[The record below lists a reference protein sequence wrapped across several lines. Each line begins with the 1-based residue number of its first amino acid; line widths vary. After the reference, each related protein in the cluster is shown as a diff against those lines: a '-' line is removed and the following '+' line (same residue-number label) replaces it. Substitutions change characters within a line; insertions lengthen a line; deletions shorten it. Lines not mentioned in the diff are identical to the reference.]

1 MDIIKVLWKT
11 IMGVLLALLIFLAIF
26 WADTWIFFVLV
37 EFIVLIGVLEY
48 FMMHGVKLPSV
59 NYILTS
65 IISMFIPAYFFFNTL
80 WANLR
85 FESLVT
91 GIILIYAFYAV
102 LMRKDPAESLK
113 QIKMSI
119 IPVFFISL
127 MFSYQI
133 NLRNYAGGGDIAK
146 ELLIYFYIVVIM
158 GDTSAY
164 YFGSLFGKHKL
175 APQTSPKKTVE
186 GAIASFLGSIMY
198 AVLCKIIFLDYLSM
212 LETILAAIFISIA
225 AQMGDLFESIIKRY
239 VNVKDSSNILIGHGG
254 VLDRIDSLML
264 ASPLFYFLLLYL
276 KKGK

>member
-1 MDIIKVLWKT
+1 MDIVKVLWKT
-11 IMGVLLALLIFLAIF
+11 IMGVLLALLIFMAIF

-37 EFIVLIGVLEY
+37 EVIIFIGVLEY
-48 FMMHGVKLPSV
+48 FMMHGVKLPSA
-59 NYILTS
+59 NF
-65 IISMFIPAYFFFNTL
+65 IITAIVSMIIPAYFFFNTL
-80 WANLR
+80 WVNHR
-85 FESLVT
+85 FFESLVT

-113 QIKMSI
+113 QIKMSV

-133 NLRNYAGGGDIAK
+133 NLRLYANGGDIAK

-164 YFGSLFGKHKL
+164 YIGSLFGRHKL
-175 APQTSPKKTVE
+175 APQTSPKKSVE
-186 GAIASFLGSIMY
+186 GAVASFLGSIMY

-212 LETILAAIFISIA
+212 VEAIVAAVFISIA
-225 AQMGDLFESIIKRY
+225 AQMGDLFESIIKRN

-254 VLDRIDSLML
+254 VLDRIDSLTL

-276 KKGK
+276 K